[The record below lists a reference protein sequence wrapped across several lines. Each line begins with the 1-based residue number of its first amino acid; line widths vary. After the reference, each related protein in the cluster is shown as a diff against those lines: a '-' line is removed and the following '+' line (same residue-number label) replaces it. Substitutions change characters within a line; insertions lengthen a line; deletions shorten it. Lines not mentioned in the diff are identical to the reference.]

1 MKIGTKLGGSFYALI
16 VLMCISVVI
25 SFFSLNNVETK
36 MRDALD
42 SRVNQMLVADDIR
55 YAVSMQGALVREVI
69 LEGSQRAKEELAHYQ
84 GVFDSKIEELD
95 GLAQSETMRGYL
107 SEIITLNE
115 EFKSNLQLAL
125 DAVDTGETR
134 QASIIVSNLLKE
146 GNAELAEI
154 TTGMIDYQKGQLTAI
169 NNETDAAI
177 AITKSTTVIVLIIS
191 IFVGLVLVF
200 YVNRA
205 ISKPIKSVAHS
216 VEILSSGDLTVE
228 DIRVKSKDEIG
239 QLANAINTMKGN
251 FRSLVQNLQLNAE
264 HLSAASQQL
273 SASTEE
279 ISATT
284 EDVTGRVSATAQIAK
299 SSAKAASESAN
310 AMEETAAGVGRI
322 AESTQTLH
330 STSLEASDTASNG
343 EAILSKAEQQMNTIN
358 NSTTSVNELVQKLS
372 KQTEEI
378 ETISRVI
385 TDITEQTNL
394 LALNAAIEAARAGEH
409 GKGFAVVADE
419 VRKLAVES
427 KESASQIVA
436 LTVEIKKDTHNVT
449 KAVNNSIT
457 SVNDGVKVIGEA
469 GQSFTSIVQAVEKMK
484 VQIEEISATAE
495 QISASAEEVS
505 ASVTEIAS
513 GSTKSANDVE
523 MIAAS
528 IEEQSATMDQVNT
541 IAVDLSEKAQ
551 NLQTQVQKFKI

>member
-95 GLAQSETMRGYL
+95 GLVRSETMRGYL

-125 DAVDTGETR
+125 DAVDAGETR

-154 TTGMIDYQKGQLTAI
+154 TTSMIDYQKGQLTAI

-322 AESTQTLH
+322 AASTQTLH

-419 VRKLAVES
+419 VRKLAEES